1 MNTSNLIRYSLS
13 IGAAVLLAGCGGSQP
28 PIDAPGAMPQSHA
41 IATHAERGTSWMLPG
56 AKNEDLIYATG
67 GCGGTCV
74 LSYPEGKLVGSLNV
88 GATAGACA
96 DTSGNVYIA
105 NQNTVLEF
113 AHGGTTPINTFTV
126 SSGTDAACSVDST
139 TGNVA
144 VVIYFSSSYD
154 VAVFS
159 SPSAPPTTYRV
170 TDGAQFCAYDVEG
183 NLFVDSHN
191 PNIVLS
197 ELQKGGGGFMPVSID
212 IIQKAPGQLQWDGKY
227 LALEGIGITHG
238 ATIYQLK
245 ISGSSATVVHTTK
258 FKGMTEAA
266 RQSWI
271 EGNRILIPFG
281 TRGNGPFVTKIGV
294 WKYPRGGKP
303 LQIFKQFAEGL
314 NLQGVTFSPAS
325 S

>member
-1 MNTSNLIRYSLS
+1 MNTLRANGYTLGVI
-13 IGAAVLLAGCGGSQP
+13 AALAFAGCGSQV
-28 PIDAPGAMPQSHA
+28 APTGIAPQSLA
-41 IATHAERGTSWMLPG
+41 PATHGKSWMLPE
-56 AKNEDLIYATG
+56 AKSQNLIYATG
-67 GCGGTCV
+67 GCGGACV

-96 DTSGNVYIA
+96 DTSGNVYIT

-113 AHGGTTPINTFTV
+113 AHGGTTPINTFTL
-126 SSGTDAACSVDST
+126 SSGTAAACSVDST

-144 VVIYFSSSYD
+144 VAIYFSSYD

-170 TDGAQFCAYDVEG
+170 TDGAQFCGYDNAG

-191 PNIVLS
+191 PNLVLS
-197 ELQKGGGGFMPVSID
+197 ELQKDGSGFTPVSID
-212 IIQKAPGQLQWDGKY
+212 ITQKAPGQLQWDGKY

-238 ATIYQLK
+238 ATLYRLQ

-258 FKGMTEAA
+258 FKGMTKSA

-271 EGNRILIPFG
+271 EGKRILIPFG
-281 TRGNGPFVTKIGV
+281 TRGDGEFITKIGI
-294 WKYPRGGKP
+294 WKYPGGGAP
-303 LQIFKQFAEGL
+303 LQVIKNFSQDL

>member
-1 MNTSNLIRYSLS
+1 M
-13 IGAAVLLAGCGGSQP
+13 LAGCGGSQP
-28 PIDAPGAMPQSHA
+28 PIGVPGAMPQTSALAMHA
-41 IATHAERGTSWMLPG
+41 GRGTSWMLPG

-126 SSGTDAACSVDST
+126 SGGTDAACSVDST

-170 TDGAQFCAYDVEG
+170 TDGAQFCGYDVEG